1 MEVGTKRTT
10 SESSVVPGMPGTTPA
25 SSKESRTEPSASR
38 ETASIVNAPR
48 PTSEPWKR
56 REKAEPSKARMSS
69 LAAATPLTVAP
80 LFRARYR
87 TGAAGSGV
95 AVGVAVGGTGV
106 AVGGTGVLVAVGVG
120 GSGVGVGVAGGGVG
134 VLVGVGVGGGGV
146 LVGVAVGGTGVL
158 VDVAVGGTGVSVAV
172 AVGEGAGPPE
182 SASRA
187 ALASTPPQ

>member
-56 REKAEPSKARMSS
+56 REKAEPLKARMSS

-87 TGAAGSGV
+87 IGPAGSGV
-95 AVGVAVGGTGV
+95 AVGVAVGG
-106 AVGGTGVLVAVGVG
+106 AGVLVD
-120 GSGVGVGVAGGGVG
+120 
-134 VLVGVGVGGGGV
+134 
-146 LVGVAVGGTGVL
+146 VAVGGTGVL
-158 VDVAVGGTGVSVAV
+158 VDVAVGGTGVLVDV
-172 AVGEGAGPPE
+172 AVGGTGVLVDVAVGGTGVLVDV
-182 SASRA
+182 A
-187 ALASTPPQ
+187 